1 MDTIATAFF
10 VHSEAQRINTNAVIS
25 RALREQHPT
34 SALVT
39 VSIPNCNL
47 LDYATGT
54 GKASFWPL
62 EQGKSDLLL
71 TEYTPPTHRTD
82 EGSIQDTALFAKYGY
97 RWDDCDF
104 LLYLLEGRD
113 GSASYPQLRFAYLLT
128 PQREKAEA
136 LVYAAGRWTS
146 ELHDEVW
153 VFDSG
158 YWQKSAQLFASIRS
172 ASWDDVILDANMK
185 QDLIDD
191 HMSFF
196 HSKEQYRK
204 LKVPWKRGVI
214 YYGPPGNGKTISIKA
229 MMHALYS
236 LKDPIPSLYVRSLSS
251 VSIGFFVFVPEGS
264 DSHLRKAA
272 GPEYAIKQIFERAR
286 QTAPCY
292 LIFEDLD
299 SLVSDR
305 VRSYFLNEVD
315 GLKANDGIFMVG
327 STNHLDQLDPGIAV
341 RATLPSFGGHLLTPD
356 HQKRPSRFDRKYLFS
371 DPNKE
376 ERIAYCHFWQRKL
389 RDNKDVAFPDVLCDA
404 IAGITD
410 KFSFAFIQEAFV
422 AALLAIARHR
432 REDRL
437 PCNDESYLSVGD
449 SGSQRE
455 AFLEDLTDDW
465 VDVSAVVD
473 LDKYILWREIKK
485 QIKSLRKEFDPD
497 ASPP

>member
-10 VHSEAQRINTNAVIS
+10 DHSEARRINTNAVIS

-71 TEYTPPTHRTD
+71 TEYTPPPHRTED
-82 EGSIQDTALFAKYGY
+82 GSIQDTALFAKYGY
-97 RWDDCDF
+97 RWDGCDF

-172 ASWDDVILDANMK
+172 ASWDDVILDAKMK

-204 LKVPWKRGVI
+204 FKVPWKRGVI

-251 VSIGFFVFVPEGS
+251 
-264 DSHLRKAA
+264 AA

-327 STNHLDQLDPGIAV
+327 STNHLDQLDPGIA
-341 RATLPSFGGHLLTPD
+341 
-356 HQKRPSRFDRKYLFS
+356 KRPSRFDRKYLFS

-389 RDNKDVAFPDVLCDA
+389 RDNKDVAFPDILCDA

-432 REDRL
+432 REDRV
-437 PCNDESYLSVGD
+437 PCNDESYVSVGD

-455 AFLEDLTDDW
+455 AFVEDLADDW